1 MAFDGVQLPLSGIP
15 DYRVPCFGNDG
26 NWSSAGGLAVRESL
40 SRGSVAGVMDVL
52 ESMDAPGMA
61 SVLREAG
68 FFVSQGAVERGC
80 DAVLESVQHDLIA
93 AAELRVDGYGLE
105 GVEPL
110 NFAANESKVEVTAE
124 MAIQSVLQAD
134 SLMVNMLGN
143 AAAGERGSLLFVAGQ
158 ALQHGLQGF
167 RFEGIPGKYEVVLSM
182 AEVSGLYGDAAQAVA
197 VESVRVGVAAWVGG
211 EKVRDVSEWVPNS
224 IQRLLNG
231 SVSLSSA
238 EAVVEAIE
246 GGAVG
251 AHAREFGLHGF
262 ARSLA
267 EQGFDVN
274 APTVEEQAGNLGLTM
289 IEPDLQRGQYVGPMV
304 GQDHR
309 AGLIKYAREK
319 GVELPFNAL
328 ADGQARP
335 KMGETVRMKFTKGE
349 LAVSVAER
357 GVGNTR

>member
-15 DYRVPCFGNDG
+15 DYRVPCFGLGG

-40 SRGSVAGVMDVL
+40 SRGSVVGVMDVL

-93 AAELRVDGYGLE
+93 AAEMRVDGYGLE
-105 GVEPL
+105 GGQSL
-110 NFAANESKVEVTAE
+110 SFAAKELEMETAE
-124 MAIQSVLQAD
+124 AAIQAVLRSDAVVVD
-134 SLMVNMLGN
+134 LLGD
-143 AAAGERGSLLFVAGQ
+143 ARAGERGALLFVAGQ
-158 ALQHGLQGF
+158 ALQNGLQGF
-167 RFEGIPGKYEVVLSM
+167 GFEGIPGKYEVPLSM

-197 VESVRVGVAAWVGG
+197 VESARAGVAAWAAG
-211 EKVRDVSEWVPNS
+211 EKVRDVSEWVPDS

-231 SVSLSSA
+231 SVSVA
-238 EAVVEAIE
+238 AADAVVNAIE

-262 ARSLA
+262 ARLLA

-274 APTVEEQAGNLGLTM
+274 APTVQEQAGNLGLAM
-289 IEPDLQRGQYVGPMV
+289 IEPDRQRGQYVGPMV

-309 AGLIKYAREK
+309 AGLIKFAREK
-319 GVELPFNAL
+319 GVELPFDAL
-328 ADGQARP
+328 AVGQVRP
-335 KMGETVRMKFTKGE
+335 KMGETVRMKFTKGD

-357 GVGNTR
+357 GVGNSR